1 MEIAPD
7 CHADMSSDS
16 YFLDL
21 AQLVSHAGAVA
32 VLDKF
37 VVASAPQYRV
47 LRRIGSGPKAQA
59 LE

>member
-21 AQLVSHAGAVA
+21 AQLVSHAEAVA
-32 VLDKF
+32 ALDKF
-37 VVASAPQYRV
+37 VVASAP
-47 LRRIGSGPKAQA
+47 
-59 LE
+59 